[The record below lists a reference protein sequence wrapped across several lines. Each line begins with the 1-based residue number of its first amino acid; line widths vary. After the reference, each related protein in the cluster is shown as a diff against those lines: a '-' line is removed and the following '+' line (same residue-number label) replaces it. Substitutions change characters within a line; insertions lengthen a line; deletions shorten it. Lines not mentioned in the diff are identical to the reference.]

1 MKGELT
7 TMSTNY
13 NYVLFAGSL
22 RHLVEATLAFE
33 QTFQLNCNARPL
45 KTITTPK
52 GNKLMVFPKISYDF
66 NKFFTEAVEELKER
80 EYNGIIPRIV
90 IPT

>member
-7 TMSTNY
+7 TLSPNY
-13 NYVLFAGSL
+13 NYALFDGSL
-22 RHLVEATLAFE
+22 RHLVEATLTFE

-66 NKFFTEAVEELKER
+66 DKFFTEALDELKER
-80 EYNGIIPRIV
+80 EYNGIAPRIV
-90 IPT
+90 VPT